1 MHELRII
8 FPYVLNDR
16 LGYECKTDNKYI
28 NVSAKFHLCQENIVV
43 LIMEKMFLYFYQKK
57 VLDNLNHL
65 LKTNTKDILN
75 FLAWKNFKQYPW
87 TFERKVMW

>member
-1 MHELRII
+1 
-8 FPYVLNDR
+8 
-16 LGYECKTDNKYI
+16 
-28 NVSAKFHLCQENIVV
+28 
-43 LIMEKMFLYFYQKK
+43 MEKIFLYFYQKK

-75 FLAWKNFKQYPW
+75 FLASKNFKQYPW